1 MYKLG
6 LASIAFRQ
14 LSVEDILT
22 AAKAAKLSY
31 VEWGSDIH
39 APKDDVENLDRIV
52 RLTREAGLQIS
63 SYGTYFNI
71 LRNEPEELID
81 YIHAAKR
88 LGTSILR
95 IWCAGN
101 PNKLSRE
108 EILPL
113 YEKCRQIAKIAEAH
127 DVLVCAECHND
138 NLTDNKESSLELLQ
152 SVNSPAFRM
161 YWQPNPYHTDA
172 ENEAFAKA
180 VSAYAV
186 NVHVYNWQQRERLP
200 LAQAADAWRQYVRA
214 LGEDHVYLL
223 EHFQNDDP
231 ALLAPEAEAFRQI
244 LATV

>member
-14 LSVEDILT
+14 LSVEEILA

-31 VEWGSDIH
+31 IEWGSDIH
-39 APKDDVENLDRIV
+39 APKDDLENLDRVV
-52 RLTREAGLQIS
+52 RLTQEAGLQIS

-71 LRNEPEELID
+71 LRNAPEELVD
-81 YIHAAKR
+81 YIRAAKR
-88 LGTSILR
+88 LGTHVVR

-101 PNKLSRE
+101 PNKLSHE
-108 EILPL
+108 EIQAL

-138 NLTDNKESSLELLQ
+138 NLTDSKKSSLELLQ

-161 YWQPNPYHTDA
+161 YWQPHPYYTDA
-172 ENEAFAKA
+172 DNIAFAKA
-180 VSAYAV
+180 VSHLAV
-186 NVHVYNWQQRERLP
+186 NVHVYHWKERERLP
-200 LAQAADAWRQYVRA
+200 LAQASDAWRQYVRA

>member
-138 NLTDNKESSLELLQ
+138 NLTDSKESSLEFLQ
-152 SVNSPAFRM
+152 AVDSPAFRM
-161 YWQPNPYHTDA
+161 YWQPHPYYTDA
-172 ENEAFAKA
+172 DNIAFAKA
-180 VSAYAV
+180 VSHLAV
-186 NVHVYNWQQRERLP
+186 NVHVYHWKERERLP
-200 LAQAADAWRQYVRA
+200 LAQAADAWREYVRA
-214 LGEDHVYLL
+214 LGKDRVYLL